1 MTEKEMGLYKL
12 AKYTNLEIVMEA
24 QVQSSGANQ
33 ARLMEK
39 YKKNKGSIKQ
49 QALAMKVVFAVML
62 LFVAALPITTYFQVR
77 DMLNNPSVI
86 PDSVLIPGSIL
97 FGSFNLMQLLY
108 LIMLGMFAIGAMMS
122 GDTFRWYETLPLSKK
137 RLRKLGFMTVF
148 RNLDVGLI
156 TMILAFPIIIFAVS
170 LNILLALVAAVI
182 SIINVL
188 FSFSLL
194 VLIAGKISRVLTIS
208 NAGSKKAT
216 LIRIFTMLSYMVV
229 IFSASF
235 FVQWIVTSA
244 GAFFDLMLSLDI
256 SPIANIITS
265 LIPIPFSSGY
275 LLIMAMEPL
284 SFTPILWV
292 STLFGIGLSILLTFF
307 TYRRALRAMRTVT
320 SSASLE
326 AKHSSSSKKISE
338 KPIEVLIE
346 PRTPIKA
353 YIRKDLSTATRDIQ
367 TFMFIIMPLVF
378 PLMVLIPILISSTGL
393 GESFLDDYVVI
404 WAFVTLYQPMI
415 SMMLTS
421 GFLNMEDTG
430 ASILSSLPIST
441 REQAKAKLLL
451 MGSIQTISFFLPI
464 VMFVGNPEFLSYLWT
479 FISYYPVVLTLLLS
493 MFQMKIRFFGRM
505 KYKFVVE
512 EFTPEKKVTKWI
524 IMGVVQHLIYFAFNF
539 MGGILLIFFGPS
551 MMFAATCIGGILA
564 LGVLFLSF
572 NSMFQKVWGKSQ
584 TISIREIFRKHPLF
598 GTVTLLVLYAGFLF
612 LPGFIELPLIFI
624 IEYIPIPVVFLIDF
638 FVTFGV
644 MALLWLLFVRRS
656 LGLPNGK
663 ESLKEYTKTI
673 GLKPD
678 RKIVRNIFLG
688 IGCSIIYFISTYIT
702 GNIFGTYIFDLDVIF
717 GAPGSS
723 VSFLG
728 WFLFIYML
736 IPGIWEEVSFRGVM
750 MKLNMR
756 KYSQRTVLIVV
767 SILFGLFHYFNLLA
781 GNDLVITGVQVI
793 YAALL
798 GFLFGY
804 LFIKTKSLIPSIIL
818 HYLIDSLG
826 QLFTYVQFDSIVD
839 LALFAIIGVGIIPSV
854 LGILL
859 VKLVVKEK
867 PRKIM

>member
-1 MTEKEMGLYKL
+1 
-12 AKYTNLEIVMEA
+12 
-24 QVQSSGANQ
+24 
-33 ARLMEK
+33 
-39 YKKNKGSIKQ
+39 
-49 QALAMKVVFAVML
+49 ML
-62 LFVAALPITTYFQVR
+62 S
-77 DMLNNPSVI
+77 NPSVI
-86 PDSVLIPGSIL
+86 PDSLLMPGSVL

-122 GDTFRWYETLPLSKK
+122 GDAFRWYETLPISKK

-148 RNLDVGLI
+148 HNLDVGLI
-156 TMILAFPIIIFAVS
+156 TMILAFPIVIFVIS
-170 LNILLALVAAVI
+170 LNILLALVAAMI
-182 SIINVL
+182 SIINVM

-194 VLIAGKISRVLTIS
+194 VLIAGKISSVLKIS

-235 FVQWIVTSA
+235 FFQWIVTSA
-244 GAFFDLMLSLDI
+244 GAFFEWMLSLDI
-256 SPIANIITS
+256 PLIVNIITS

-275 LLIMAMEPL
+275 LFIMAMEPS

-292 STLFGIGLSILLTFF
+292 STLIGVGLSILLTFF

-326 AKHSSSSKKISE
+326 AKRSSSLKKISE

-367 TFMFIIMPLVF
+367 TFMLLLMPLIF
-378 PLMVLIPILISSTGL
+378 PLMILIPILTTSTGL
-393 GESFLDDYVVI
+393 GESFLDDYI
-404 WAFVTLYQPMI
+404 ILWAFVTLYQPMI

-421 GFLNMEDTG
+421 GFFNMEDTG
-430 ASILSSLPIST
+430 ASILSSLPIHT

-464 VMFVGNPEFLSYLWT
+464 FLFIGNPEFLSYLWT

-512 EFTPEKKVTKWI
+512 EFTPEKKVTKWF
-524 IMGVVQHLIYFAFNF
+524 IMGAVLHLIYFAFNF
-539 MGGILLIFFGPS
+539 MGGILLIFFGPN

-572 NSMFQKVWGKSQ
+572 NSMFPKVWEMRQ
-584 TISIREIFRKHPLF
+584 TISIREIFRKHPLL
-598 GTVTLLVLYAGFLF
+598 GTVTLLVLYAGFLI
-612 LPGFIELPLIFI
+612 LPGIIELPLIFI
-624 IEYIPIPVVFLIDF
+624 IEYIPLPVMFLIDF

-644 MALLWLLFVRRS
+644 MALLWLLIVRRS

-663 ESLKEYTKTI
+663 ESLKEFTKTI

-688 IGCSIIYFISTYIT
+688 IGCSIIFFISTYIT

-717 GAPGSS
+717 GTPGSS
-723 VSFLG
+723 VSFFG
-728 WFLFIYML
+728 WFLFIIML
-736 IPGIWEEVSFRGVM
+736 IPGIWEEVSFRGVIM
-750 MKLNMR
+750 TLNMR
-756 KYSQRTVLIVV
+756 KYSRTTALIVV
-767 SILFGLFHYFNLLA
+767 SILFGLFHYFNLIA
-781 GNDLVITGVQVI
+781 GNDLVLTGVQVI

-826 QLFTYVQFDSIVD
+826 QLFLYVTFDNTVD
-839 LALFAIIGVGIIPSV
+839 LVLFAIIGVGIIPSV
-854 LGILL
+854 LGVLL

-867 PRKIM
+867 PREIM